1 MNKKI
6 PIIIVLVLFIIS
18 VGCTIAGFIK
28 SNENHELKN
37 DNININN
44 NQNNNEENDVT
55 DNKENE
61 SEAEDNN
68 VIDNEEDDSEDEG
81 DFIDINHLLPE
92 IKENLKNKKLD
103 FSNILKKY
111 NNDNLELQVY
121 KANEKID
128 NLIPFES
135 IKEGEKYEEPDY
147 ISGTLSL
154 ENGVPYIT
162 LDGKKKGSKF
172 TNVKEIFFINSG
184 EYIHEF
190 AFLCNNGTLYLGDDL
205 FELYEYDSDNDGSPD
220 IIYKFVDIN
229 NFDKAKKA
237 NTSNKFIEIRK
248 LDIGWISDDTEAIG
262 LIGITEK
269 GTYEL
274 FLIVS

>member
-18 VGCTIAGFIK
+18 IGCTIAGFIK
-28 SNENHELKN
+28 NNENHELKN

-44 NQNNNEENDVT
+44 KQNNNEENEFEDEDNNVT

-61 SEAEDNN
+61 F
-68 VIDNEEDDSEDEG
+68 EDED

-128 NLIPFES
+128 NSIPFES

-184 EYIHEF
+184 EYIHYY
-190 AFLCNNGTLYLGDDL
+190 AFLCNDGTLYLGDDL
-205 FELYEYDSDNDGSPD
+205 FELYEFDSDNDGSPD
-220 IIYKFVDIN
+220 IIYKFIDIN
-229 NFDKAKKA
+229 NFDKTKKA

-248 LDIGWISDDTEAIG
+248 LDIGWISDDTEAVG